1 MKRSTLKYATKHA
14 IKRAT
19 GEAAMAF
26 SLHAPLIIGH
36 RGSSK
41 VAPENT
47 LAAFKRAMQDGADG
61 IEFDVRLSRDGVPVV
76 IHDATLRRTG
86 RIDARIASLSASEL
100 GATDVGSWFNRR
112 FPQRAR
118 VEYAREVVPTLSR
131 VFERIAARCRVL
143 YVELKCEGCEIT
155 PLVERVVADVRA
167 AGVESR
173 VVIESFNLDV
183 IREAKRL
190 APELRTAAAFEHQ
203 PECVFLS
210 PRSLLRKA
218 NACLADELALQRPL
232 VNRRTVEAAASA
244 GLRTVVWTVDQPS
257 WIKRAIKIGL
267 FAVITN
273 DPAGM
278 RAALNRCCEQ
288 TDAQNVK
295 V

>member
-1 MKRSTLKYATKHA
+1 VKRSTLKCATKHA

-19 GEAAMAF
+19 GEAATPF

-47 LAAFKRAMQDGADG
+47 LAAFERALQDGADG
-61 IEFDVRLSRDGVPVV
+61 IEFDVRLARDGVPVV

-118 VEYAREVVPTLSR
+118 PEYTREVVPTLSR
-131 VFERIAARCRVL
+131 VFERVAAGCRVL
-143 YVELKCEGCEIT
+143 YVELKCEGGEIT
-155 PLVERVVADVRA
+155 PLVERVIADVRT

-183 IREAKRL
+183 IRETKRL
-190 APELRTAAAFEHQ
+190 ARQ
-203 PECVFLS
+203 PERVFLS

-218 NACLADELALQRPL
+218 NACLADELALQRSL

-244 GLRTVVWTVDQPS
+244 GLHIVVWTVDQPS
-257 WIKRAIKIGL
+257 WIKRALSLGL
-267 FAVITN
+267 RAVITN

-278 RAALNRCCEQ
+278 RAALSRCCEQ
-288 TDAQNVK
+288 TEAQNVK